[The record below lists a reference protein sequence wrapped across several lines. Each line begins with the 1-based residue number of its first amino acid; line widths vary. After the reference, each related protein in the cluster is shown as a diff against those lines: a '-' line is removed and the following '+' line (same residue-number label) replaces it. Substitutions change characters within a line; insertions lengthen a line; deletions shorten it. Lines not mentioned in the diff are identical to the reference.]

1 MTTLRELIDALEYQ
15 AQAHG
20 DNFEVCV
27 SGNYGAAGNI
37 YLDEINFNAED
48 NCIYIVADVGSQ
60 RKRDK
65 MQPLEKNTLIRE
77 FNSDEL
83 ENLSVGSIVQIEY
96 LNRCILKEGW
106 GNEKEINIYLVEYK
120 VEVK

>member
-27 SGNYGAAGNI
+27 SGNYGSAGNI

-48 NCIYIVADVGSQ
+48 NCIYIVADVGS
-60 RKRDK
+60 
-65 MQPLEKNTLIRE
+65 
-77 FNSDEL
+77 
-83 ENLSVGSIVQIEY
+83 
-96 LNRCILKEGW
+96 
-106 GNEKEINIYLVEYK
+106 
-120 VEVK
+120 